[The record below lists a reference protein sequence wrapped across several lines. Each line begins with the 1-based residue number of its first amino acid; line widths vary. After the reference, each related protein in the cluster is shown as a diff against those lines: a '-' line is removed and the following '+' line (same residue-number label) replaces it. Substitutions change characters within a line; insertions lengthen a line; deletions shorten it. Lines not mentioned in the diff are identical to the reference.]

1 MYYPEEKVPA
11 WRLSETGLTPESS
24 GTSTGHRGIFM
35 TNFAPWMLR
44 LGYYANDR
52 YLLDVAKAAVIG
64 RYKSFPGYH
73 INTERTTAYEN
84 VDFPF
89 HKHMD
94 QSVNSFHYN
103 HILPMAS
110 MLLDYL
116 ISDAFIRSKGAI
128 DFPAEYIEGYAYLQS
143 KMYGA
148 SAGKFYA
155 TNNVKLWMP
164 GNLLQTDNVE
174 LNYVAGRKLD
184 TLFLAF
190 TNQSKQNVKSIFALN
205 DSLAKLT
212 ASASM
217 DIWQNNKWTRVPRME
232 KQLSVQVAANGITA
246 VRLNGVKMQNGFQQ
260 QLLGAEKS
268 KASDYVHFPQGN
280 ANAMLLHLGNY
291 DKRLYVYLEDDDNK
305 VKSATLQYKIADG
318 KTLLLEDK
326 QYPFEF
332 TVPLKNQSSIQF
344 SLILNKTNGEKEE
357 SKQVTL
363 GGK

>member
-1 MYYPEEKVPA
+1 
-11 WRLSETGLTPESS
+11 
-24 GTSTGHRGIFM
+24 
-35 TNFAPWMLR
+35 
-44 LGYYANDR
+44 
-52 YLLDVAKAAVIG
+52 
-64 RYKSFPGYH
+64 
-73 INTERTTAYEN
+73 
-84 VDFPF
+84 
-89 HKHMD
+89 
-94 QSVNSFHYN
+94 
-103 HILPMAS
+103 MAS

-116 ISDAFIRSKGAI
+116 VTDAFVRSKGAI

-148 SAGKFYA
+148 RTGKFYSA
-155 TNNVKLWMP
+155 NNVKLWMP
-164 GNLLQTDNVE
+164 GSLLQTDNIE
-174 LNYVAGRKLD
+174 LNYVSARKSD

-205 DSLAKLT
+205 DSLVKLT
-212 ASASM
+212 PSTSM
-217 DIWQNNKWTRVPRME
+217 DIWQNNKWTRVTQMTKE
-232 KQLSVQVAANGITA
+232 LSVQVAANGIAA

-260 QLLGAEKS
+260 QILGAETS
-268 KASDYVHFPQGN
+268 KATDYVHLPEGN

-305 VKSATLQYKIADG
+305 VKTATLQYKIADG

-332 TVPLKNQSSIQF
+332 TIPLQNQSVIQF